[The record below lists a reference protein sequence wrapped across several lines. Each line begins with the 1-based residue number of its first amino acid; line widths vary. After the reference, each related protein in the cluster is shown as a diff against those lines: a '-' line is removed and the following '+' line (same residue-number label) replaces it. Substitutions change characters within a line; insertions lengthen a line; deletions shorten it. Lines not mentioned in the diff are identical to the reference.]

1 MRAWAWKNAPRRE
14 FPGNS
19 IGAQVMARG
28 DLRAGRLGVRM
39 LVKLWMSTL
48 YSLVK
53 REFLVSYLLADD

>member
-1 MRAWAWKNAPRRE
+1 
-14 FPGNS
+14 
-19 IGAQVMARG
+19 MARG